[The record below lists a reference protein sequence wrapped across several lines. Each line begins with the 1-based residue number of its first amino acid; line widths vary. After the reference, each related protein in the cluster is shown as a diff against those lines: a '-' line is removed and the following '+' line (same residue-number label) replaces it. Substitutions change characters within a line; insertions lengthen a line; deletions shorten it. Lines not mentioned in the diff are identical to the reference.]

1 MRIPWQQGDK
11 RCSRQHTGTDPA
23 VIGHLAADDGPTG
36 GIHDEPDVGFDAA
49 DFDVGFIS
57 HKGFPFAIMVLIDE
71 RFDADG
77 CGFAVVGDLL
87 VRDADV
93 IQIFES
99 LGGFAQGQFE
109 VDMEGQAQSHD
120 MCVVLAEIQ
129 GRCVLGQGV
138 QVHAEKIQREFA
150 VDVVELIFV
159 FAVILFEVLLIHL
172 F

>member
-1 MRIPWQQGDK
+1 MEGHAHGKD
-11 RCSRQHTGTDPA
+11 TGADRT
-23 VIGHLAADDGPTG
+23 VIGHLVADDGPTG

-57 HKGFPFAIMVLIDE
+57 HKGFSFAIMVLIDE

-77 CGFAVVGDLL
+77 SGLTVVGDLL

-99 LGGFAQGQFE
+99 LGGFAQGQSE

-120 MCVVLAEIQ
+120 MCVVLAEI
-129 GRCVLGQGV
+129 
-138 QVHAEKIQREFA
+138 
-150 VDVVELIFV
+150 
-159 FAVILFEVLLIHL
+159 
-172 F
+172 

>member
-1 MRIPWQQGDK
+1 MKAIRIERMHAPTSRSVDMRYPRKGT
-11 RCSRQHTGTDPA
+11 TGS
-23 VIGHLAADDGPTG
+23 
-36 GIHDEPDVGFDAA
+36 IHNKPDVCFNST
-49 DFDVGFIS
+49 DFYVGFIS
-57 HKGFPFAIMVLIDE
+57 SKDIPFFVGIQVNKGP
-71 RFDADG
+71 DADG
-77 CGFAVVGDLL
+77 GGLTVVGDLL
-87 VRDADV
+87 VGDADV
-93 IQIFES
+93 IQVFKS